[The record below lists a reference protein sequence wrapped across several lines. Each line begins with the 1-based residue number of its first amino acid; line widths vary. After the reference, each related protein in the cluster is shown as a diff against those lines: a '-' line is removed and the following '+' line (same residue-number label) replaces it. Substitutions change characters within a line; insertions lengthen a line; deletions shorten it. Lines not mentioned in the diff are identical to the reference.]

1 MRAGTQERATL
12 LARVETL
19 LEISG
24 QLSRIQPLDTLLGNM
39 AVACGRLLD
48 SDSVGIRVVE
58 GDELVLTGIWGDA
71 RAAMPTAR
79 IKVGESLSG
88 LVVAT
93 GRPLLIS
100 DPAND
105 PRLLPAHR
113 EPYRRGGYR
122 AFLGVPLKLGEQVLG
137 VLSARTRREDGFSE
151 DDLSIATAFA
161 GQAAIALENA
171 RLYRQTEARAEKL
184 KTLAALTRLMTS
196 AESSPA
202 LCQAIASASTI
213 LLGAAVSAVF
223 VADPVARV
231 LRVEGIYA
239 PDPRVKQ
246 AATALTVIPYGQGL
260 AGHILESRTPEY
272 IQDLGSDSRSLNRHL
287 STEMGL
293 RGFAGL
299 PLIAG
304 DEVVGVLSIFF
315 RAGRPFT
322 SEEREL
328 MALLADQAATAIR
341 NVRLLQALTT
351 RQAHL
356 ETLLGGS
363 SELSKFQPVESLLE
377 TIAEACGRLLDSG
390 SVGFR
395 LVEGEDLVLAGCWGD
410 AKEVMTKL
418 RLKIGE
424 SISGRV
430 VVSGEPLLITDLAN
444 DPRVIPEHRETIRR
458 QGYRAALTVPVK
470 VGDRTVGVLSIRTR
484 RSEGYSAEDLRTA
497 TAFASQAAVALENS
511 RLFQETQR
519 AYAELSETQAQL
531 LQAGKLA
538 AVGRLAAGV
547 AHEVNNPLTVIVGQA
562 QLLRLKSTD
571 PEVLDKTERICA
583 SAMRAAR
590 IISELQTFARP
601 QAGQLSAVSLAD
613 VIQSVLGLHEQTL
626 RNNGIGVDKEIA
638 PGLPWVWGN
647 AQQLG
652 QVVLN
657 LLLNAEQAVAQ
668 SGERP
673 CITVRLTT
681 REGGVRLVV
690 SDTGPGIAP
699 ENLPRIFEPFFTT
712 KPVGQGTGLGLSIC
726 YSIVAAHGGK
736 IWAESEPGKGAA
748 LVVELPASKQ
758 PAIDGATPATPAV
771 STPRRGHILVVDD
784 EEDVADTLRD
794 LLESLGQRVT
804 VAIGGASGWERL
816 ATPGAQYDM
825 VTLDLKMPDLPG
837 AKLWERL
844 MAVGSPLAERV
855 VFVTGDT
862 VSSETHQFLEHTGR
876 PVLQKPFD
884 LEDLVALVR
893 RQMPA

>member
-1 MRAGTQERATL
+1 MRAGAQEGATL
-12 LARVETL
+12 LKRVETL
-19 LEISG
+19 LEINR

-39 AVACGRLLD
+39 AEACGYLLD

-58 GDELVLTGIWGDA
+58 GDELVLTGVWGDA
-71 RAAMPTAR
+71 HAAMPTER
-79 IKVGESLSG
+79 IKVCESFSG
-88 LVVAT
+88 FVVTT

-105 PRLLPAHR
+105 PRLLPEHR

-137 VLSARTRREDGFSE
+137 VLSVRTRREDGFSE
-151 DDLSIATAFA
+151 EDLSIATGFA
-161 GQAAIALENA
+161 GQAVVALENA
-171 RLYRQTEARAEKL
+171 RLYQEIETRAEKL
-184 KTLAALTRLMTS
+184 KMLAALTRLMTS
-196 AESSPA
+196 AGSSPD

-213 LLGAAVSAVF
+213 LLGAAVSTVF

-231 LRVEGIYA
+231 LRTEGTYA
-239 PDPRVKQ
+239 RDPWVKQ
-246 AATALTVIPYGQGL
+246 AAAALTVLPYGQGL

-272 IQDLGSDSRSLNRHL
+272 IQDLGSDSRLLNRRL
-287 STEMGL
+287 SIEVGL

-304 DEVVGVLSIFF
+304 NEVVGVLSIFF

-356 ETLLGGS
+356 ETLLAVSG
-363 SELSKFQPVESLLE
+363 ELGKIQPVESLLE

-430 VVSGEPLLITDLAN
+430 AVSGEPLLIAELAN
-444 DPRVIPEHRETIRR
+444 DPRVIPAHRETAR
-458 QGYRAALTVPVK
+458 QLGYRALLTVPVK

-484 RSEGYSAEDLRTA
+484 RSEGYSAEDVRIA

-519 AYAELSETQAQL
+519 TYAKLSETQAKL

-538 AVGRLAAGV
+538 AVGQLAAGV
-547 AHEVNNPLTVIVGQA
+547 AHEVNNPLAVIVGQA
-562 QLLRLKSTD
+562 QLLRL
-571 PEVLDKTERICA
+571 
-583 SAMRAAR
+583 
-590 IISELQTFARP
+590 
-601 QAGQLSAVSLAD
+601 
-613 VIQSVLGLHEQTL
+613 
-626 RNNGIGVDKEIA
+626 
-638 PGLPWVWGN
+638 
-647 AQQLG
+647 
-652 QVVLN
+652 
-657 LLLNAEQAVAQ
+657 
-668 SGERP
+668 
-673 CITVRLTT
+673 TT
-681 REGGVRLVV
+681 REASVRLVV
-690 SDTGPGIAP
+690 SDTGPGITP
-699 ENLPRIFEPFFTT
+699 ENLSRVFEPFFTT
-712 KPVGQGTGLGLSIC
+712 KPVGQGTGMGLSIC

-736 IWAESEPGKGAA
+736 LWAESELGKGAA
-748 LVVELPASKQ
+748 LVVELPAATR
-758 PAIDGATPATPAV
+758 PAIDEATPATPAV
-771 STPRRGHILVVDD
+771 PAPRRGHILVIDD

-804 VAIGGASGWERL
+804 VAIGGACGWEQL
-816 ATPGAQYDM
+816 AIPGAQYDM
-825 VTLDLKMPDLPG
+825 VTLDLKMPDFPG
-837 AKLWERL
+837 PKLWERL

-862 VSSETHQFLEHTGR
+862 VSSETHQFLEHAGR

-884 LEDLVALVR
+884 LEGLVALVR